1 LNIPS
6 LLVTHSHSPAQT
18 KNHNDFMAA
27 LARRSSSIAGVVPQD
42 PITPRDDDEANK
54 LALLKVAL
62 GDALTIGRHS
72 KYEEVVGDVNLLRHL
87 RGLITVKEA
96 KKKFLAGLEMREKHN
111 LDDIRDEWAPKLD
124 AMGYDLMQK
133 WRNNL
138 IEDWSQSCGG
148 MGGGAGWEEEGWPS
162 RTVSGCMYNCV
173 SIADWQ
179 PGSKTEGMLF
189 RNTEEEV
196 RRYQLVDI
204 VVHQM
209 RFDRIS
215 RYDGY
220 MAKVCF
226 VWDFNGVTTMF
237 QMQNKE
243 WKRRMD
249 EMDALRGELHIE
261 YLGKFYLINA
271 SWIVRKLYSIIRL
284 AIPSRTAA
292 KVVVLGTDWREEVLQ
307 EFDPKVV
314 ALMLK
319 LSNKSGKPKGSDAAN
334 QEQEDLVGTIH
345 LSAGSKKEVVIDLD
359 SALEVTWNFQATSR
373 DINFSAVVTGAD
385 GPLTIVEDTR
395 YAASE
400 GNIVGSCPKGS
411 MGILVLCWDNSHSW
425 LRGNGVEYEVVVVS
439 KEEESA
445 GETKEF

>member
-1 LNIPS
+1 
-6 LLVTHSHSPAQT
+6 
-18 KNHNDFMAA
+18 
-27 LARRSSSIAGVVPQD
+27 
-42 PITPRDDDEANK
+42 
-54 LALLKVAL
+54 
-62 GDALTIGRHS
+62 
-72 KYEEVVGDVNLLRHL
+72 
-87 RGLITVKEA
+87 
-96 KKKFLAGLEMREKHN
+96 
-111 LDDIRDEWAPKLD
+111 
-124 AMGYDLMQK
+124 
-133 WRNNL
+133 
-138 IEDWSQSCGG
+138 
-148 MGGGAGWEEEGWPS
+148 MGGGAGWEDEGWPS

-173 SIADWQ
+173 SIADWL
-179 PGSKTEGMLF
+179 PGSKTEGMLS
-189 RNTEEEV
+189 RTSEEQV

-215 RYDGY
+215 RHDGY

-226 VWDFNGVTTMF
+226 LWDFNGVTTMF

-271 SWIVRKLYSIIRL
+271 SWIVRKLYSIVRL
-284 AIPSRTAA
+284 ALPSRTAA
-292 KVVVLGTDWREEVLQ
+292 KVVVLGADWREEVLR

-314 ALMLK
+314 ALVLK
-319 LSNKSGKPKGSDAAN
+319 NSNKSGKPKSSDEN
-334 QEQEDLVGTIH
+334 HEQEDLSGTIH

-359 SALEVTWNFQATSR
+359 TAQEVSWNFKATSR

-385 GPLTIVEDTR
+385 GPQVIAEDTR

-400 GNIVGSCPKGS
+400 GNVAGSCPKGS
-411 MGILVLCWDNSHSW
+411 TGILVLCWDNSHSW
-425 LRGNGVEYEVVVVS
+425 MRGNGVQYEVVVVT
-439 KEEESA
+439 KEEEEES